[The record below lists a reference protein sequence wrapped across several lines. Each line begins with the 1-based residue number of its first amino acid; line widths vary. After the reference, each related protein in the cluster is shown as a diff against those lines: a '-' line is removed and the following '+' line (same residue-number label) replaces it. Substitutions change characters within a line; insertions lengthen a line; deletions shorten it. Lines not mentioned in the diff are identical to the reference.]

1 VNEQELADTVSTRT
15 ATVFGVLSFLF
26 GAAALGGLFG
36 IAIVIG
42 WFDNE
47 LAGIHR
53 VHDIG
58 FGVTYGLLTA
68 TAFFALV
75 TRRGRRTSVFAQ
87 IAAVAAA
94 VIVASLLSTNFGYAI
109 IGVALVVAVAIL
121 VALLPGRLGALGR
134 DIDISLVLSAFV
146 VISAVPLLSAAMT
159 WARYQ
164 RDGSPLDP
172 HVAESHWTTMAAMAL
187 AVLLVSALASTRPP
201 GWRFTAWC
209 ASAGM
214 VAYGIASIV
223 FARFPGTDSPY
234 PGSEGIGW
242 GVVSVAGGAAFAVLA
257 EWEVRRRAARTRPKL
272 ASTP

>member
-146 VISAVPLLSAAMT
+146 VISAVPLLSP
-159 WARYQ
+159 R
-164 RDGSPLDP
+164 
-172 HVAESHWTTMAAMAL
+172 
-187 AVLLVSALASTRPP
+187 
-201 GWRFTAWC
+201 
-209 ASAGM
+209 
-214 VAYGIASIV
+214 
-223 FARFPGTDSPY
+223 
-234 PGSEGIGW
+234 
-242 GVVSVAGGAAFAVLA
+242 
-257 EWEVRRRAARTRPKL
+257 
-272 ASTP
+272 